1 MMAIEKL
8 TLGDRL
14 TGHLVDGVPDTP
26 FQAAILDLS
35 EQYGVR
41 LEVPYVNYDEA
52 GQFKHV
58 REWFRG
64 EAAPTNLVLHTADG
78 PISFFGNRWSGY
90 SENTGRNVSLGKLS
104 PAETVLAS
112 RDGSLT
118 DALRIQTVR
127 SRLDGLNEWTRL
139 TATTDERET
148 DEEQRVQAVTY
159 KLRSPEEVQWR
170 HGDVTLT
177 LRAEWRVEEHTDG
190 YNRAVEL
197 SDNVVL
203 ESQFD
208 DGPRSFF
215 DHFVEQRK
223 VASLLVFLYGRQISF
238 REHKVRD
245 ERFASRMMDG
255 RVYHHPFVELIS
267 ERTVRERFTPVPSRK
282 ELGRAIAHL
291 QQIGPGGLSE
301 WSTQY
306 DAWSRFILPSAGV
319 LSRKRAFIEDRVIST
334 SMSLEAAGAMIGER
348 HGEKETYGRGRPSTA
363 TNIYRCLDLLQV
375 DWGKHV
381 ASNVGLARAI
391 ANNYNDVKH
400 ADRGDFPNSEHTYLV
415 SSVNSLLVRLLA
427 LHLTGK
433 GDELLEP
440 YRNGDELWD
449 IRQRFESVAVSVT
462 SDGAWAEVSNDDH
475 L

>member
-1 MMAIEKL
+1 MAIEKL

-26 FQAAILDLS
+26 YQAAILDLS

-41 LEVPYVNYDEA
+41 LEVPYVSYDEA

-58 REWFRG
+58 QEWFRDEG
-64 EAAPTNLVLHTADG
+64 APTNLVLHTADG
-78 PISFFGNRWSGY
+78 PISFFGNRWTGH
-90 SENTGRNVSLGKLS
+90 SENMGRNVSLGKLS

-112 RDGSLT
+112 REGNLADE
-118 DALRIQTVR
+118 LRVQTVR

-148 DEEQRVQAVTY
+148 DDEHRVQAVTY
-159 KLRSPEEVQWR
+159 RLRSPEEVQWR
-170 HGDVTLT
+170 HGDATLS
-177 LRAEWRVEEHTDG
+177 LRAEWRVAEHTDG

-203 ESQFD
+203 ESRFD

-215 DHFVEQRK
+215 DHFVAQRK

-238 REHKVRD
+238 REHKVQD
-245 ERFASRMMDG
+245 ERFASRTMDG
-255 RVYHHPFVELIS
+255 RIYNHPFVELIS
-267 ERTVRERFTPVPSRK
+267 ERTVRERFTPVPARK

-291 QQIGPGGLSE
+291 QQIGPEGLSE
-301 WSTQY
+301 WSAKY

-334 SMSLEAAGAMIGER
+334 SMSLEAAGDIIGER
-348 HGEKETYGRGRPSTA
+348 AGEGATYNGRGRRTTA

-375 DWGKHV
+375 SWGDYV
-381 ASNVGLARAI
+381 ASNVGLARVI

-415 SSVNSLLVRLLA
+415 SSINSLLVRLVA

-433 GDELLEP
+433 GDELLAP
-440 YRNGDELWD
+440 YRKGDELWD
-449 IRQRFESVAVSVT
+449 LQQRFDSVGVQVT
-462 SDGAWAEVSNDDH
+462 DEGSWEELSSDHHA
-475 L
+475 

>member
-1 MMAIEKL
+1 MAIEKL
-8 TLGDRL
+8 TLGERL

-26 FQAAILDLS
+26 YQAAILVLS
-35 EQYGVR
+35 EQHGVR
-41 LEVPYVNYDEA
+41 VEVPYVSYDEA

-58 REWFRG
+58 QEWFRD
-64 EAAPTNLVLHTADG
+64 ETTPTNLELHTAEG
-78 PISFFGNRWSGY
+78 TVSFFGNRWTGR
-90 SENTGRNVSLGKLS
+90 SENMGRNVSLGKLS

-112 RDGSLT
+112 RDGSLA
-118 DALRIQTVR
+118 DELRVQTVR

-139 TATTDERET
+139 SATTDERET
-148 DEEQRVQAVTY
+148 DDAHRVQAVTY

-170 HGDVTLT
+170 HGDATLT

-245 ERFASRMMDG
+245 ERFALRMMGG

-267 ERTVRERFTPVPSRK
+267 ERTVRERFRPVPSRT

-291 QQIGPGGLSE
+291 QQIGSEGLETWSE
-301 WSTQY
+301 QY
-306 DAWSRFILPSAGV
+306 DSWSRFILPSAGV
-319 LSRKRAFIEDRVIST
+319 LSRKRAYIEDRVMST
-334 SMSLEAAGAMIGER
+334 SVSLEAAGEIIGER
-348 HGEKETYGRGRPSTA
+348 PGEDQTYNGRGRKTTS
-363 TNIYRCLDLLQV
+363 TNIYRCLDLLGLG
-375 DWGKHV
+375 WGKYV

-400 ADRGDFPNSEHTYLV
+400 ADRGEFPDSEQTYLV
-415 SSVNSLLVRLLA
+415 SSINTLLVRLVA

-433 GDELLEP
+433 GDELLAP
-440 YRNGDELWD
+440 YRKGDELWD
-449 IRQRFESVAVSVT
+449 LQQRFDGVGVSVT
-462 SDGAWAEVSNDDH
+462 SEGAWAKVSNDDH
-475 L
+475 A